1 MENLARFLQAVG
13 YYSIISYPSLA
24 VYPHLLISALLPIG
38 AGAHASLSRPPSAA
52 KAPPLKDGDDHHD
65 GPAEQERTMEG
76 LGPIDALLLPLMSGL
91 MLTSLYFLIKW
102 IDDPALLNKILN
114 WYCAVFGIWS
124 LNQMIRDTMSV
135 FVSFIYPQICN
146 KDGRGSKQI
155 LPPSRALPQV
165 SAPRSSSSIS
175 NAMRNFRELPSQRLD
190 VRLYIHNLVQARFKI
205 GPQDII
211 SLFLAVVALAYF
223 NFVEKPWWLT
233 NLIGFSFAYST
244 LQIMSPTT
252 SWTGTLL
259 LSALFVY
266 DIYFVF
272 FTPLMVTVATQLEI
286 PAKLIFPRPSRPS
299 ENPSKQAFSM
309 LGLGDVIL
317 PGMMIGFALRF
328 DLYLFY
334 LRQQTQ
340 RIIEDSDIGVKKATW
355 HPATGGWGERFWTSK
370 DELLKSRHF
379 QGVLFP
385 KTYFRASIIGYILGM
400 LCTLGVMEVY
410 GHAQP
415 ALLYLVPGK
424 CTSKEKCPQS
434 DLQDMACERF
444 KPPEAV

>member
-1 MENLARFLQAVG
+1 MENLANFLQAVG
-13 YYSIISYPSLA
+13 YYSVTCYPSLA
-24 VYPHLLISALLPIG
+24 VYPHLLISALLPIY
-38 AGAHASLSRPPSAA
+38 AGAHASLSRPSSAA
-52 KAPPLKDGDDHHD
+52 KAPVKDGDHDHD
-65 GPAEQERTMEG
+65 GPEEQERTMEG
-76 LGPIDALLLPLMSGL
+76 LGPMDALLLPLMSGL

-102 IDDPALLNKILN
+102 VDDPASLNKILN
-114 WYCAVFGIWS
+114 WYCAVIGVWS
-124 LNQMIRDTMSV
+124 LNQMIRDTMGV
-135 FVSFIYPQICN
+135 FTSLIYPQIRN
-146 KDGRGSKQI
+146 KDGRESKQI
-155 LPPSRALPQV
+155 LTPSGALPPL
-165 SAPRSSSSIS
+165 SALPLSSRIL
-175 NAMRNFRELPSQRLD
+175 NAMRDLRELPSQRLD
-190 VRLYIHNLVQARFKI
+190 VRVYIHNLVQARFKI
-205 GPQDII
+205 GPQDIT
-211 SLFLAVVALAYF
+211 SLFLAAVALAYF
-223 NFVEKPWWLT
+223 NFIEKPWWLT
-233 NLIGFSFAYST
+233 NLIGFAFAYST
-244 LQIMSPTT
+244 LQIMSPST

-272 FTPLMVTVATQLEI
+272 FTPLMVTVATQLDI

-309 LGLGDVIL
+309 LGLGDVVL

-340 RIIEDSDIGVKKATW
+340 RIIEDSESEVTKATW

-379 QGVLFP
+379 KGVLFP
-385 KTYFRASIIGYILGM
+385 KTYFRASVIGYILGM

-424 CTSKEKCPQS
+424 CTFSK
-434 DLQDMACERF
+434 
-444 KPPEAV
+444 